1 MSSNRTAAVITG
13 SLFLIAMLASLVG
26 GGLLET
32 VLNNQDTL
40 ANLSTNPEPLWTGV
54 SLELLNGI
62 AVAGIAIV
70 MYPILKR
77 QNESVAIGYVSFRIL
92 ESVFC
97 VLGAVIP
104 VILLSLGQ
112 DYLNTDSAGK
122 ANYQALVS
130 LLMAI
135 RTQSAGLLIPVFFSL
150 GALLLYSSMY
160 VSRIVPRFISVW
172 GLIGV
177 ALILMLNLLTLAPGL
192 AIVFALPII
201 LNEIFLGGWLIVK
214 GFNPSN
220 I

>member
-1 MSSNRTAAVITG
+1 
-13 SLFLIAMLASLVG
+13 MLASLVG
-26 GGLLET
+26 GGLLEV
-32 VLNNQDTL
+32 VLNSQDTL
-40 ANLSTNPEPLWTGV
+40 ANLSTNTTPLWTGV

-70 MYPILKR
+70 LYPILKQ
-77 QNESVAIGYVSFRIL
+77 QNETIAIGYVSFRIL

-104 VILLSLGQ
+104 VLLLSLGQ
-112 DYLNTDSAGK
+112 DYLNTDTAGK

-135 RTQSAGLLIPVFFSL
+135 RTQSAGLLIPIFFSL

-160 VSRIVPRFISVW
+160 LSRIVPRFISVW

-177 ALILMLNLLTLAPGL
+177 VLVLTLNLLELPTGF
-192 AIVFALPII
+192 AIAFALPII

-220 I
+220 S

>member
-1 MSSNRTAAVITG
+1 
-13 SLFLIAMLASLVG
+13 
-26 GGLLET
+26 
-32 VLNNQDTL
+32 
-40 ANLSTNPEPLWTGV
+40 
-54 SLELLNGI
+54 
-62 AVAGIAIV
+62 

-177 ALILMLNLLTLAPGL
+177 ALILMLNLLALAPGL